1 MATRVEFH
9 TGVAAPLPFT
19 CRLLRKAWRSGAR
32 LLVTAPPP
40 WLDELDRA
48 LWTFEE
54 RDFVPHVRLGA
65 AGPPHAART
74 PIWLAAAVPDAAAAA
89 GRVLVNIGA
98 EPPALA
104 EAAAAFDRIVE
115 VVAADADA
123 AAAGR
128 ERWRAYKA
136 AGLEILHHPAR
147 TGG

>member
-1 MATRVEFH
+1 VATRVEFH
-9 TGVAAPLPFT
+9 TGVAEPLGFA

-54 RDFVPHVRLGA
+54 RDFVPHVRLTA
-65 AGPPHAART
+65 AGLPHAART
-74 PIWLAAAVPDAAAAA
+74 PIWLAPAAPDAAA
-89 GRVLVNIGA
+89 GRVLVNVGA
-98 EPPALA
+98 DAPALPV
-104 EAAAAFDRIVE
+104 AAAAFVRIVE

-136 AGLEILHHPAR
+136 AGLEIQHHPAR